1 MAKAKGKSEK
11 SSKGKSELSAT
22 ELRDPQTPAHKA
34 ALKLTCRYVGRTY
47 YEGDKISFRGAQW
60 ECHQGE
66 WVKEEEVN
74 PNHLAAP
81 QNQSHLEALDA
92 PTCQFLGKTRY
103 EGDLGCWQGVEYVCH
118 AGQMQ
123 KTGNSC

>member
-1 MAKAKGKSEK
+1 MAKAKRTGAKGATGK
-11 SSKGKSELSAT
+11 T
-22 ELRDPQTPAHKA
+22 ELTAKQLRAPQTPAHKA
-34 ALKLTCRYVGRTY
+34 ALKLTCRYVGKTY
-47 YEGDKISFRGAQW
+47 YEGDTISHGGSNW
-60 ECHQGE
+60 ECHQGK
-66 WVKEEEVN
+66 WVQEEDVN

-81 QNQSHLEALDA
+81 QTQSHLDALDA

-118 AGQMQ
+118 AGQME